1 LNETDPVGGKAE
13 VIEVA
18 AYLLSKVELK
28 SAVANLVPI
37 RVVTVEEKLL
47 SLLRAVASSF
57 KVSKVEGAELT
68 ILAIWVSQYP
78 FVHASVDKVGVANE
92 LIF

>member
-1 LNETDPVGGKAE
+1 MIFYELKETELVGASAE
-13 VIEVA
+13 VIEVE

-47 SLLRAVASSF
+47 SLLRALASSF
-57 KVSKVEGAELT
+57 KVSKVYGAELT
-68 ILAIWVSQYP
+68 RFAI
-78 FVHASVDKVGVANE
+78 
-92 LIF
+92 